1 MIGIAAPTI
10 YQSITG
16 KEEGKQ
22 EEVQEAGTEGKM
34 ALAEPGA
41 LAGTARAVAERMPQY
56 QWEFIE
62 AEKEEALEQVKD
74 LVEKGEAE
82 GGLSLIH
89 SWLPDGV
96 LCSRLKISWNV
107 WASPCRERMW

>member
-1 MIGIAAPTI
+1 M
-10 YQSITG
+10 
-16 KEEGKQ
+16 

-74 LVEKGEAE
+74 LVEKGEARGALSWIRME
-82 GGLSLIH
+82 TIPMWWKIAQCRILQEELGGSSVGRRKPFSGRKGSDL
-89 SWLPDGV
+89 
-96 LCSRLKISWNV
+96 
-107 WASPCRERMW
+107 